1 MTLDH
6 PALWGIDASLEELR
20 GKIGHL
26 VKCAIQNSKV
36 AWSNFS
42 AKRCR
47 PAHGRLRGRHAR
59 QPRTLLRLFF
69 RWQGEWRDYVAGS
82 YLTSRYPGI
91 HALGYIERVRPE
103 QRYDH
108 VEWYPGGEPGL
119 LRAVARRRT
128 LRVLPRHVP
137 RAFRRFQSPDTR
149 LQRVLRSGEP
159 RRDEASGTR
168 GSPAPRGR

>member
-47 PAHGRLRGRHAR
+47 AARIPKRGLNLFGRQRSLFCGLPLRR
-59 QPRTLLRLFF
+59 RLT
-69 RWQGEWRDYVAGS
+69 QALEAAGS
-82 YLTSRYPGI
+82 ADSN
-91 HALGYIERVRPE
+91 
-103 QRYDH
+103 
-108 VEWYPGGEPGL
+108 
-119 LRAVARRRT
+119 LRIR
-128 LRVLPRHVP
+128 
-137 RAFRRFQSPDTR
+137 
-149 LQRVLRSGEP
+149 G
-159 RRDEASGTR
+159 R
-168 GSPAPRGR
+168 GSPQEPEPTLATE

>member
-47 PAHGRLRGRHAR
+47 PIDAAVLGVDRRARCTGEQERPHAR
-59 QPRTLLRLFF
+59 RCGQVEAEAAHVDEGGRQQDPADAYAAD
-69 RWQGEWRDYVAGS
+69 QQSHHKAA
-82 YLTSRYPGI
+82 TS
-91 HALGYIERVRPE
+91 
-103 QRYDH
+103 
-108 VEWYPGGEPGL
+108 
-119 LRAVARRRT
+119 
-128 LRVLPRHVP
+128 
-137 RAFRRFQSPDTR
+137 
-149 LQRVLRSGEP
+149 
-159 RRDEASGTR
+159 
-168 GSPAPRGR
+168 

>member
-47 PAHGRLRGRHAR
+47 RNAIYTLRAWHQSSPHTHDPDALCLRELGMPETRFPR
-59 QPRTLLRLFF
+59 RTLLVSSLIKP
-69 RWQGEWRDYVAGS
+69 AC
-82 YLTSRYPGI
+82 
-91 HALGYIERVRPE
+91 
-103 QRYDH
+103 
-108 VEWYPGGEPGL
+108 
-119 LRAVARRRT
+119 LR
-128 LRVLPRHVP
+128 
-137 RAFRRFQSPDTR
+137 
-149 LQRVLRSGEP
+149 
-159 RRDEASGTR
+159 
-168 GSPAPRGR
+168 

>member
-47 PAHGRLRGRHAR
+47 GTLHTFKNVGTSLSRVLAVISPGGFEKFFLEAGKPATEGSS
-59 QPRTLLRLFF
+59 PPE
-69 RWQGEWRDYVAGS
+69 GEPD
-82 YLTSRYPGI
+82 
-91 HALGYIERVRPE
+91 VRRIVEIGQKYGMEIPPPPPE
-103 QRYDH
+103 Q
-108 VEWYPGGEPGL
+108 
-119 LRAVARRRT
+119 
-128 LRVLPRHVP
+128 
-137 RAFRRFQSPDTR
+137 
-149 LQRVLRSGEP
+149 
-159 RRDEASGTR
+159 
-168 GSPAPRGR
+168 